1 MSTNKYETGQVVWLK
16 NKDFPLGTKA
26 KILKFGILPK
36 NSINNLKDQLIY
48 LLILP
53 SQERILTLTTATE
66 DQISPI

>member
-1 MSTNKYETGQVVWLK
+1 MSTNKYGTRQVVWLK
-16 NKDFPLGTKA
+16 NKDFPRGTKA

-53 SQERILTLTTATE
+53 ADFNSYYRYRGAN
-66 DQISPI
+66 